1 MAYKPKCIDLNQIK
15 QDFIVLSRTQTY
27 LAHPF
32 YYNSH
37 AYKHIFKSIPLF
49 IFWTL
54 AWYAKFYIFLLANT
68 YCNIYLSKNVTLQ
81 FLLFKRKFSL
91 STLSVRL
98 QTNSFSLLL
107 TLLSTLFNMFFVA
120 VCVLTMRFF
129 SDSNIFILTHPHS
142 FSD

>member
-1 MAYKPKCIDLNQIK
+1 MRIISTIK
-15 QDFIVLSRTQTY
+15 LDVIVLSRTQTY

-98 QTNSFSLLL
+98 QTNK
-107 TLLSTLFNMFFVA
+107 LFQSSAYASQYLVQHVFRRG
-120 VCVLTMRFF
+120 LRFDNAILF
-129 SDSNIFILTHPHS
+129 RFEHIHINTSAFI
-142 FSD
+142 

>member
-1 MAYKPKCIDLNQIK
+1 M
-15 QDFIVLSRTQTY
+15 LSRTQTY

-54 AWYAKFYIFLLANT
+54 AWYAKLYIFLLANT

-120 VCVLTMRFF
+120 VCVFDNAILFRFEHIHINT
-129 SDSNIFILTHPHS
+129 SAFI
-142 FSD
+142 